1 MTNFTDDYDVAEEL
15 GKGSFSVVKKCI
27 HKETKIEYAVKVA
40 HVSYANEKAIRRIER
55 EERICRKLDHPNI
68 VRLHNVYSEK
78 DTRYLIFDLVTGGE
92 LFEEICSRKYFSEAD
107 ASVCMQQIL
116 ESVNY
121 CHSNNVVHRDIKPE
135 NLLLSSKNKD
145 ARIKLA
151 DFGLSVEVS
160 DDKTY
165 WFGFAGTPGY
175 LAPEVIKKN
184 PYGKRV
190 DLWACGVVLYILLA
204 GYPPFWDEDKYKM
217 YEQIV
222 HGDYDYPSPEWDA
235 VTSEAK
241 NLIDCLLSVNPE
253 KRFSATEALKHPWI
267 SNRERVA
274 SKLHRQQT
282 IEGLKKFNARRKLK
296 GAILTTVLA
305 TNSLSGI
312 FTKSKNKTPSD
323 AITEMTEDQPSSTG
337 LTGSF
342 LVDDSPECAEIQ
354 HITQQ
359 LLDYEVKRDW
369 SNYSK
374 LCHPSI
380 TGFEPCGHGHM
391 VKGLEFQRFYFEA
404 PNTVPHKT
412 LIMDPQVTM
421 LGADSAVIA
430 YVRICQKTDPAN
442 NAMYSIHS
450 NESRIWRRFDGSW
463 LNIHY
468 HKSSISRVNS
478 T

>member
-1 MTNFTDDYDVAEEL
+1 MTTFHENYDVFEEL
-15 GKGSFSVVKKCI
+15 GKGSFSVVKRCS
-27 HKETKIEYAVKVA
+27 HKVTKAEYAVKIA

-55 EERICRKLDHPNI
+55 EERICRKLNHINI
-68 VRLHNVYSEK
+68 VQLHNVYTERE
-78 DTRYLIFDLVTGGE
+78 TRYLIFDLVTGGE
-92 LFEEICSRKYFSEAD
+92 LFEEICNRKYFSEAD

-116 ESVNY
+116 ESVQY
-121 CHSNNVVHRDIKPE
+121 CHSMNVVHRDIKPE

-145 ARIKLA
+145 AKIKLA

-160 DDKTY
+160 NEKTY

-222 HGDYDYPSPEWDA
+222 HGDYDYPSPEWDP

-241 NLIDCLLSVNPE
+241 NLIDSLLSVDPE
-253 KRFSATEALKHPWI
+253 KRFSASDALRHPWI
-267 SNRERVA
+267 ANRDRVA

-282 IEGLKKFNARRKLK
+282 IDGLKKFNARRKLK

-305 TNSLSGI
+305 TNSLAGI
-312 FTKSKNKTPSD
+312 FTKKPKEAGD
-323 AITEMTEDQPSSTG
+323 IITDLIAEQPIS
-337 LTGSF
+337 LPGSF
-342 LVDDSPECAEIQ
+342 AGEESPEAAEIQ
-354 HITQQ
+354 HLTQQ

-369 SNYSK
+369 INYSK

-380 TGFEPCGHGHM
+380 TGFEPQGHGHM
-391 VKGLEFQRFYFEA
+391 IKGLEFQRFYFE
-404 PNTVPHKT
+404 TTTTTPHKT

-421 LGADSAVIA
+421 LSPESAVIA
-430 YVRICQKTDPAN
+430 YVRICQKADTATN
-442 NAMYSIHS
+442 TIYSIHS
-450 NESRIWRRFDGSW
+450 NESRVWKRIAGSW

-468 HKSSISRVNS
+468 HKSNTTKVA
-478 T
+478 TP